1 MQNVYFNHDG
11 GVDDLISLFLLLN
24 MENIKLTG
32 VSVIDADCYIEPAT
46 FASRK
51 IIARFGDGRLETAM
65 SKERGKNPFPKDWR
79 MHAFFMDALPIL
91 NEKKELAPLSDKE
104 AYEHLIEKVMVEK
117 EKTTLLFTGPL
128 TDLAK
133 AIQTEPSIIDKIERL
148 VWMGGTYRSEGNVH
162 EPEHDGTAEWNAFW
176 DPEAVGI
183 VFDSSIEI
191 SMVALESTIQVPLTT
206 DIRQMW
212 ADQREFEGVD
222 FLGVSY
228 AVVPPLKHFVTN
240 STYYLWDVLTTAS
253 LGKPELVKSK
263 MIQTG
268 VYTHGPAQGRT
279 YEMENGRPVTV
290 VYDVDHD
297 GFFEYITSLAKKVKA
312 SDN

>member
-51 IIARFGDGRLETAM
+51 IIARFGDGRLETTM

-206 DIRQMW
+206 DIRQIW

>member
-1 MQNVYFNHDG
+1 MENVYFNHDG
-11 GVDDLISLFLLLN
+11 GVDDLISLFLLLQMDN
-24 MENIKLTG
+24 VKLTG

-46 FASRK
+46 YASRK
-51 IIARFGDGRLETAM
+51 IIDRFGDGQLETAM
-65 SKERGKNPFPKDWR
+65 STLRGKNPFPKDWR

-91 NEKKELAPLSDKE
+91 NEKGSIVAPLAE
-104 AYEHLIEKVMVEK
+104 QPAHQHLIDKVMNEE
-117 EKTTLLFTGPL
+117 EKTILLFTGPL

-133 AIQTEPSIIDKIERL
+133 ALEIEPKLTEKINKL
-148 VWMGGTYRSEGNVH
+148 VWMGGTYREEGNVH

-183 VFDSSIEI
+183 VFDTDIEI
-191 SMVALESTIQVPLTT
+191 DMVALESTIQVPLTA

-212 ADQREFEGVD
+212 ANERRYAGVD

-228 AVVPPLKHFVTN
+228 AIVPPLKHFVTN

-263 MIQTG
+263 VIESG

-279 YEMENGRPVTV
+279 YEMENGRPVNV

-297 GFFEYITSLAKKVKA
+297 AFFDYITDLAKKVK
-312 SDN
+312 